1 MKPMRAGND
10 GDGQPKAESQSELEP
25 RFQWDMVTWI
35 VIALVIVLGLLFMME
50 VWPHRFPIPE

>member
-1 MKPMRAGND
+1 MRAGND